1 MNLALLAVQA
11 TDSGTKMEIGDAA
24 IVALV
29 GYGVVFLGIVMLMVI
44 LYITGAYFKKRD
56 EKAAAAKPV
65 EAKPEAKAAPAA
77 VKAAPAAP
85 GSAGHVKLNGVP
97 EKDAAM
103 IMAIVADKMQT
114 PLNELRFISIKE
126 VE

>member
-1 MNLALLAVQA
+1 MNLALLAVKA

-44 LYITGAYFKKRD
+44 LYITGAYFKSRD
-56 EKAAAAKPV
+56 AKAAAAKAV
-65 EAKPEAKAAPAA
+65 EVKPEVKAAPVA
-77 VKAAPAAP
+77 VKEAPAAP

-97 EKDAAM
+97 EKDAAL

>member
-1 MNLALLAVQA
+1 MNLALLAAQT

-24 IVALV
+24 LVALV

-44 LYITGAYFKKRD
+44 LYITGSIFKKRD
-56 EKAAAAKPV
+56 AKAAAAKAAD
-65 EAKPEAKAAPAA
+65 AKTEAKAAPVAE
-77 VKAAPAAP
+77 KSAPVAP

-103 IMAIVADKMQT
+103 IMAIVADKLQT